1 MKQIYVH
8 GLGQKPES
16 WQGVMEQL
24 HTDEAC
30 ICPDLSDLVRGKEVT
45 YPNLYTAFSA
55 VCDAVGEPF
64 ALCGLSLGGVLALH
78 YATEH
83 PDRVK
88 ALVLIGA
95 QYKMPEHLLRFQNA
109 VFRFLPKAAF
119 RSMGFEKDEVLKLCK
134 TMRKL
139 DFSDSLDK
147 ISCPSLIVCGE
158 RDQANKRA
166 AAELAGRLPHGRLAE
181 LCGVGHEVNT
191 EAPEKLAKLLR
202 EFYSD
207 QLGECENGYAL
218 DRTSDIAKI

>member
-30 ICPDLSDLVRGKEVT
+30 ICPDLSELVRGKEVT

-64 ALCGLSLGGVLALH
+64 VLCGLSLGGVLALH

-95 QYKMPEHLLRFQNA
+95 QYKMPKHLLRFQNA

-134 TMRKL
+134 TMSKL

-147 ISCPSLIVCGE
+147 ISCPSLIVCGQ

-166 AAELAGRLPHGRLAE
+166 AAELAGRLPHARLAKPG
-181 LCGVGHEVNT
+181 GVGHEVNT

-207 QLGECENGYAL
+207 QLGECENGYAS